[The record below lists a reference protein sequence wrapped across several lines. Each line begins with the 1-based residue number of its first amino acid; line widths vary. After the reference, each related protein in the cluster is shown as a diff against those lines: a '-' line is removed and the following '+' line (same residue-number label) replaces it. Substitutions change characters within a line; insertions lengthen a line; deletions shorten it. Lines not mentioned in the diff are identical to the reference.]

1 MGQKQR
7 EQGKTKNTTCLN
19 SKIYADSDASYT
31 SRNEVGLFY

>member
-1 MGQKQR
+1 MGQKQK
-7 EQGKTKNTTCLN
+7 EHGKTNNTTYLN